1 MYYPLRRLVIPVH
14 FMKEDN
20 DTGFMEAA
28 GEESRYDGLKPIY
41 LSSDDFPVISLRPKK
56 DWVYFL
62 KNIVNYPFFACD
74 MIHLDKGSMESS
86 LKLRNL
92 IS

>member
-1 MYYPLRRLVIPVH
+1 
-14 FMKEDN
+14 MKEDN

-28 GEESRYDGLKPIY
+28 GEESRDDGLKPVY
-41 LSSDDFPVISLRPKK
+41 LSFDDFPVISLCPKK
-56 DWVYFL
+56 DWVDFL
-62 KNIVNYPFFACD
+62 KNIVIYPFFACD
-74 MIHLDKGSMESS
+74 MIHLDEGRLESS

>member
-1 MYYPLRRLVIPVH
+1 
-14 FMKEDN
+14 MKEDN

-28 GEESRYDGLKPIY
+28 GEESRDDGLKPVY
-41 LSSDDFPVISLRPKK
+41 LSFDDFPVISLSPKK
-56 DWVYFL
+56 DWVDIL
-62 KNIVNYPFFACD
+62 KNVDNYPFFDCD
-74 MIHLDKGSMESS
+74 MIHVDEGSLESS

>member
-1 MYYPLRRLVIPVH
+1 MIPVH

-28 GEESRYDGLKPIY
+28 GEESRDDGLKPVH
-41 LSSDDFPVISLRPKK
+41 LSFDDFPVISLRPKK

-74 MIHLDKGSMESS
+74 MIHLDEGRLESS